1 MQRYNPLEAP
11 DGQEWLALDEQERID
26 LVRAYHRKA
35 SIRLPNAKVHAIVN
49 GCDELRI
56 NGAIGRRQ
64 RKEAVN
70 GLQGWSDA
78 TFMGSERWIAWG
90 LVELIDGGGL

>member
-1 MQRYNPLEAP
+1 MLTLLIRNGGTKIFDA
-11 DGQEWLALDEQERID
+11 DMVKI
-26 LVRAYHRKA
+26 
-35 SIRLPNAKVHAIVN
+35 SIVVN

>member
-1 MQRYNPLEAP
+1 MEMLPPFGEITRNNSMTNSSNGVKDAP
-11 DGQEWLALDEQERID
+11 
-26 LVRAYHRKA
+26 
-35 SIRLPNAKVHAIVN
+35 VN

>member
-1 MQRYNPLEAP
+1 MMQLC
-11 DGQEWLALDEQERID
+11 
-26 LVRAYHRKA
+26 A
-35 SIRLPNAKVHAIVN
+35 SAARLLVN